1 MRRSLA
7 TIAVAVAAL
16 AGTVPAAQAS
26 TRSKIIADC
35 SDDGVLQGHYTP
47 SQLRDARKHLP
58 SDVAEYTDCPDVL
71 RRAEL
76 GTGSSGGSGGGGGS
90 SVPINIGGASVPPT
104 GGAAPAVPPAPA
116 GVGGPVS
123 PQDHAALAA
132 AQQAPDGPVRV
143 GGQNLLAGAAPL
155 REGYRANGLPASLVV
170 ALILLALAGIALAI
184 PPVRRRLPLHRFTIP
199 RFR

>member
-1 MRRSLA
+1 MRRLLA

-16 AGTVPAAQAS
+16 AGMAPAAQAS

-76 GTGSSGGSGGGGGS
+76 NTGGGGTGGS
-90 SVPINIGGASVPPT
+90 TNLPPGAGGSTLPPSTGGGAPGVP
-104 GGAAPAVPPAPA
+104 AAPA
-116 GVGGPVS
+116 GPET
-123 PQDHAALAA
+123 DADRAALAA
-132 AQQAPDGPVRV
+132 AQEAPDRPVQV

-155 REGYRANGLPASLVV
+155 REGYRANGLPTSLVI
-170 ALILLALAGIALAI
+170 ALILLGLAGVALSI
-184 PPVRRRLPLHRFTIP
+184 PPVRRRLPLHRFTLP
-199 RFR
+199 RLRRS

>member
-1 MRRSLA
+1 MRRLLA
-7 TIAVAVAAL
+7 ITAVAVAAL

-47 SQLRDARKHLP
+47 SELRDARKHLP

-76 GTGSSGGSGGGGGS
+76 DTGGGSGNG
-90 SVPINIGGASVPPT
+90 PGGAT
-104 GGAAPAVPPAPA
+104 GGLPPSGGVPAPGLPAVPAGPETPA
-116 GVGGPVS
+116 
-123 PQDHAALAA
+123 DHAALAG
-132 AQQAPDGPVRV
+132 AQQAPGRPVKV

-155 REGYRANGLPASLVV
+155 REGYRANGLPASLVI
-170 ALILLALAGIALAI
+170 ALILLGLAGLALSI
-184 PPVRRRLPLHRFTIP
+184 PPVRRRFPLHRFTIP
-199 RFR
+199 RPHRS